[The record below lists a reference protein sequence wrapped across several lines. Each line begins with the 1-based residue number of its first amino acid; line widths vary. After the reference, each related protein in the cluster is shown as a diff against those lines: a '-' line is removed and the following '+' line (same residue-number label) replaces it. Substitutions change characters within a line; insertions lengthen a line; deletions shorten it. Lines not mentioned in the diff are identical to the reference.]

1 MLRPTLSEDFI
12 IVGKPYRALA
22 KLDRIVYVASMLCDM
37 YCDCVICHD
46 KNTGF
51 SKIELLANNC

>member
-22 KLDRIVYVASMLCDM
+22 KLDRTVYVTSMLYM
-37 YCDCVICHD
+37 YCDCVICHNE
-46 KNTGF
+46 NTGF
-51 SKIELLANNC
+51 SKI

>member
-51 SKIELLANNC
+51 SKI